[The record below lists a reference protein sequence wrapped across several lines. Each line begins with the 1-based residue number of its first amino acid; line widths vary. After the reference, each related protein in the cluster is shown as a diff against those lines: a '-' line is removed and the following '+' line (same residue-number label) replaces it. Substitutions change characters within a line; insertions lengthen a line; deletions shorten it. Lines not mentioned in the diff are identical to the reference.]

1 MNNVTQ
7 RQKILD
13 WLKSGNGLT
22 TRQAMLELNIN
33 SPAKRIEELRKMG
46 YPIELKWIV
55 NEAGTRYGIYQM
67 EV

>member
-1 MNNVTQ
+1 MVKQTQ

>member
-1 MNNVTQ
+1 MNKVTQ